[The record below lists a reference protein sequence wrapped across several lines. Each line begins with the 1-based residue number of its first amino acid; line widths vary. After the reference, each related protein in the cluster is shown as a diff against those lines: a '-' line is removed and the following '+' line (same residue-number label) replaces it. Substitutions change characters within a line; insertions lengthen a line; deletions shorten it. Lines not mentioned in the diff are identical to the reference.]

1 MNKYGQ
7 KISNCRGIRFWKSFS
22 EGIEGKKFIIMI
34 MIIMMMIII
43 IIRESGKFMNRIMQS
58 VFFPVSYAVLTLWV

>member
-22 EGIEGKKFIIMI
+22 EGIEGKKFII
-34 MIIMMMIII
+34 II

-58 VFFPVSYAVLTLWV
+58 VFFPVSYAVLILWV